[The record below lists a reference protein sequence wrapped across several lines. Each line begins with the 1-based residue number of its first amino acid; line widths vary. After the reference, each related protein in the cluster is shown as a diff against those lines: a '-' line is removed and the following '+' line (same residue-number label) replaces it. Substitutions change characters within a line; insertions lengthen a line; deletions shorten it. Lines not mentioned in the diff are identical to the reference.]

1 MVLMFDKS
9 QKLVKVQRDSSG
21 ISIWVDEHFL
31 SLKFFI
37 QQHGDDI
44 FGIVYYAKG
53 SDAPCFKFEDIP
65 KVILVSERK
74 VTEVIFFTKRFQ
86 VGSLLVRQGIEEIL
100 FFLIFQEEVFT
111 PLTFDKLF
119 HELCLLAGIDC
130 LVLDFFVLDA
140 KFVKFF

>member
-1 MVLMFDKS
+1 M
-9 QKLVKVQRDSSG
+9 
-21 ISIWVDEHFL
+21 DEHFL

-74 VTEVIFFTKRFQ
+74 VAEVIFFTKRFQ

-130 LVLDFFVLDA
+130 LVLDFFVLDS
-140 KFVKFF
+140 KFVKLF